1 MADAGEKTE
10 KMGQATLSGTLA
22 AWLSRAP
29 VPWFILYAASAAFFT
44 YFCMYA
50 FRKPIAVGTFVGIE
64 GWGFDLDFKSAL
76 MIAQVIGY
84 AASKWIGVKVISEM
98 AANRRAVAIL
108 SLIVLAELA
117 LVGFAVLPA
126 PYNVVMLLLNGLP
139 LGLIWGL
146 VFSFLEGRQTSEV
159 LGAGLACSFIVSS
172 GVVKTLAKYLMVDF
186 AVTEMWMPAVTG
198 ALFLPP
204 LFASVFFLSRIPAPS
219 KSDEDVRAA
228 RSPMAA
234 AQRRQFF
241 GRYALGLVLL
251 IVAYVLFTAF
261 RDFRD
266 AFAAEVWI
274 SLGFGDAPEVF
285 ALADTPTALIVLIV
299 LGATMAMRDNLAAMK
314 LYHVIVATG
323 AAILIVST
331 LAFQTGLIGG
341 LLWMMLLSLGL
352 YLAYVPFNC
361 ILFDRLMAVA
371 RHPGNAGFLIYL
383 ADASGYVG
391 SVGVM
396 LYKAFAAPGAG
407 WQSFLEGFA
416 YVTGGAGIL
425 LLLASLSYFSGALT
439 PAPPGARDTARATV
453 TR

>member
-1 MADAGEKTE
+1 MAEAVEKTE
-10 KMGQATLSGTLA
+10 ETCQAMSRGGITD
-22 AWLSRAP
+22 WLSRAP
-29 VPWFILYAASAAFFT
+29 APWFILYAASAAFFT

-50 FRKPIAVGTFVGIE
+50 FRKPVAVGTFVGVE
-64 GWGFDLDFKSAL
+64 GWGYALDFKSAL

-98 AANRRAVAIL
+98 AANRRAIAIL
-108 SLIVLAELA
+108 SLIIVAELA
-117 LVGFAVLPA
+117 LVGFAVFPA
-126 PYNVVMLLLNGLP
+126 PYGILMLVLNGLP
-139 LGLIWGL
+139 LGMIWGL
-146 VFSFLEGRQTSEV
+146 VFSFLEGRRTSEI

-172 GVVKTLAKYLMVDF
+172 GVVKTLAKYLMVDLG
-186 AVTEMWMPAVTG
+186 VTEMWMPAVTG
-198 ALFLPP
+198 ALFLPL
-204 LFASVFFLSRIPAPS
+204 LFVSVFFLSRIPPPS
-219 KSDEDVRAA
+219 NADENERSA
-228 RSPMAA
+228 RSPMEAA
-234 AQRRQFF
+234 IRRQFF

-251 IVAYVLFTAF
+251 ITAYVLFTAF

-274 SLGFGDAPEVF
+274 ALGLGDTPEVF
-285 ALADTPTALIVLIV
+285 AVADAPTAFIVLIV
-299 LGATMAMRDNLAAMK
+299 LGATMAVKNNLAAMK
-314 LYHVIVATG
+314 LYHMIVAGG

-331 LAFQTGLIGG
+331 LAFQMGLIGG

-371 RHPGNAGFLIYL
+371 KHPGNAGFLIYL

-396 LYKAFAAPGAG
+396 LYKALAAPGIE

-416 YVTGGAGIL
+416 YIIGGAGIL
-425 LLLASLSYFSGALT
+425 LSLASLSYFSGALNHT
-439 PAPPGARDTARATV
+439 LPVARSTAGAPISR
-453 TR
+453 